1 MNPEPISQLADVEL
15 PLPPDWT
22 PWLVAGA
29 ALICIG
35 AILFWLALR
44 LVRTPRTGLHQN
56 DIATSPEQEWER
68 LFGQWQGNEVP
79 AREMA
84 YRVATLL
91 RLGLELPQL
100 DTQPPACI
108 VSYRERWPEL
118 MRELAAMRYQHTPSY
133 RLHSD
138 IVAVVRTWLQE
149 ARTRP

>member
-22 PWLVAGA
+22 PWLAAGTA
-29 ALICIG
+29 MLCIG

-44 LVRTPRTGLHQN
+44 MVRTPQRGLRQQ
-56 DIATSPEQEWER
+56 DIATSPEQELER
-68 LFGQWQGNEVP
+68 LLSQWHGNQLS

-100 DTQPPACI
+100 DAQPPACI

-118 MRELAAMRYQHTPSY
+118 IRSLAAMRYQPTPPGS
-133 RLHSD
+133 LHSD
-138 IVAVVRTWLQE
+138 MVVVVRTWLQE
-149 ARTRP
+149 ARTRL